1 MLLRERK
8 EIKDCRLQEGEENE
22 GTGGKQ
28 CLIQAVGSS
37 VKILGVCMF
46 SLKYKINI
54 GISQGLSLKLML
66 KVL

>member
-1 MLLRERK
+1 M
-8 EIKDCRLQEGEENE
+8 
-22 GTGGKQ
+22 GGKQ
-28 CLIQAVGSS
+28 CLIWAVDSS

-66 KVL
+66 KIL

>member
-1 MLLRERK
+1 MHLRERK
-8 EIKDCRLQEGEENE
+8 EIKDCRLREGEENE

-28 CLIQAVGSS
+28 CLIWAVDSS
-37 VKILGVCMF
+37 VKILGVCTF